1 MGLSVRTF
9 LTSIVRVNNTWG
21 ISSNGVV
28 SEYWKRT
35 GANLGSSQHYT
46 HHMFELAAFLFTRL
60 GVLDLGSVSRH
71 ERGRTRGLEGGSDSA
86 VS

>member
-9 LTSIVRVNNTWG
+9 LTSIVRVNNTRGNFMQWCARN
-21 ISSNGVV
+21 IA
-28 SEYWKRT
+28 RT
-35 GANLGSSQHYT
+35 TCLNSLHVCT
-46 HHMFELAAFLFTRL
+46 FLFTRL

-71 ERGRTRGLEGGSDSA
+71 ERGRRRGLEGGSDSA